1 MANFTEYL
9 RWRGD
14 IPFSYVPLNEI
25 DSMIFCELCYIPYAD
40 DIVEKINTQ
49 GVTICEL
56 SELVFNQKNLKSIGA
71 ILPTDKIYN
80 LLMLVSNTERFKN
93 IMIKNYVNEVDLS
106 SQKQFSAMWF
116 DVFGDAYIG
125 YCGTDDTI
133 VGWKESLN
141 LSTMTPIP
149 SQEESGR
156 YLSKI
161 ANCSKGNIYLGG
173 HSKGGNLAEYA
184 ALTAEKE
191 IQQRIISVH
200 SFDGPG
206 FQKDFVEKYSNDE
219 ISKKIV
225 KILPQS
231 AIVGLIFD
239 SAGSMRHII
248 SNAKGFYQHDAFT
261 WEIESGSFVLA
272 NGPDKKSIKFYE
284 FMKNLYYDID
294 ESERAEFIEAIY
306 HLLSSN
312 QSKTLTDIV
321 NDKFSFFVAILK
333 TEGKYKKPLFKMFKK
348 FLHER
353 YFKRK
358 RQNNKKEQ
366 KI

>member
-1 MANFTEYL
+1 MADFTEYL

-14 IPFSYVPLNEI
+14 IPFSSVPINEI

-40 DIVEKINTQ
+40 DIVEKINTY
-49 GVTICEL
+49 GVTISEL
-56 SELVFNQKNLKSIGA
+56 AKLVFNQKNLKSIGV

-80 LLMLVSNTERFKN
+80 LLKLLSNVERFKN
-93 IMIKNYVNEVDLS
+93 IIVKNYVNEVDLS
-106 SQKQFSAMWF
+106 CQKQFSAMCF
-116 DVFGDAYIG
+116 DLFGDFYIG

-149 SQEESGR
+149 SQEESVR

-161 ANCSKGNIYLGG
+161 ANYTEGKLYLGG

-184 ALTAEKE
+184 ALTTEKE
-191 IQQRIISVH
+191 IQDRIVSVH

-206 FQKDFVEKYSNDE
+206 FQKDFVDKFSNEE
-219 ISKKIV
+219 ISKKII

-239 SAGSMRHII
+239 SAGSMKHII
-248 SNAKGFYQHDAFT
+248 SNAKGVYQHDAFT
-261 WEIESGSFVLA
+261 WEIEGSSFVLA
-272 NGPDKKSIKFYE
+272 DGPSKKSIKFYE
-284 FMKNLYYDID
+284 FMKNLYYDI
-294 ESERAEFIEAIY
+294 EENERVEFIEAIY

-333 TEGKYKKPLFKMFKK
+333 TEGKYKKPLFKMFKR

-358 RQNNKKEQ
+358 RPKNKK
-366 KI
+366 K